1 MNLSTHEIGFESL
14 DALEGLDALCL
25 FVGEDDRPL
34 KGAAGYVDWRLA
46 GALSRVLMQEFF
58 VGAAGDCLL
67 LPSNGRIAI
76 PRIFACGAGPSNGF
90 GPERLR
96 EILSDA
102 AVRLDRAKI
111 RSVALE
117 VPGAGAV
124 PDEERSRAVKEAFLG
139 RFSGE
144 RVAFLADKAVGK
156 LLPSR

>member
-1 MNLSTHEIGFESL
+1 VILSTHEIGFESL
-14 DALEGLDALCL
+14 DALDGLEALCL

-46 GALSRVLMQEFF
+46 GAISRVLMKEFF

-76 PRIFACGAGPSNGF
+76 PRIFACGTGKSDGF

-96 EILSDA
+96 ELLADA
-102 AVRLDRAKI
+102 ASRLDRAKI

-117 VPGAGAV
+117 IPGAGVV
-124 PDEERSRAVKEAFLG
+124 PDEERSRAVQEAFLA

-144 RVAFLADKAVGK
+144 RVAFLADKSVGK
-156 LLPSR
+156 LMPSR

>member
-46 GALSRVLMQEFF
+46 GALSRVLMNEFF
-58 VGAAGDCLL
+58 VGVAKDCLL

-76 PRIFACGAGPSNGF
+76 PRIFACGSGPSSQLD
-90 GPERLR
+90 PERLR
-96 EILSDA
+96 ELLADA
-102 AVRLDRAKI
+102 AERLDRAKI

-124 PDEERSRAVKEAFLG
+124 SDEERSRAVREAFLG

-144 RVAFLADKAVGK
+144 RVAFLADKAVAK
-156 LLPSR
+156 LLPAR